1 MESSEERMLRS
12 RLDMKLWK
20 AAGRGDYWEAK
31 CLLEDGADARWP
43 GAGGRTALMEAMG
56 KAQAPLA
63 QMLAGASDLGA
74 RDARGRTALHWA
86 AAKGQKEGLE
96 CLCCEAAWEA
106 ADEAGMTPLGLASL
120 EGRAEFAGLCECA
133 ARIFA
138 PADALGQGA
147 LEICAVGGKAGAAM
161 LERLCNR
168 ALALMASERAHCPC
182 PWEAGIWLRGAQKA
196 ALAPA
201 GAGCAAL
208 HRLCCALESRVLQG
222 AGAMAGDS
230 GAGRGRL

>member
-1 MESSEERMLRS
+1 MESAEERLLRS
-12 RLDMKLWK
+12 RLEQKLWK
-20 AAGRGDYWEAK
+20 AAARGDWLEAK
-31 CLLEDGADARWP
+31 CLLEDGADARWA

-63 QMLAGASDLGA
+63 QMLAKASDLAA

-96 CLCCEAAWEA
+96 FVCCEAAWEA
-106 ADEAGMTPLGLASL
+106 QDEAGMTPMGLAAL
-120 EGRAEFAGLCECA
+120 EGRQEFVGLCACA

-147 LEICAVGGKAGAAM
+147 LEICSAAGKGRM
-161 LERLCNR
+161 LERLCTR
-168 ALALMASERAHCPC
+168 ALALMASERAHC

-196 ALAPA
+196 ALAPS

-222 AGAMAGDS
+222 AGAGGA